1 MNFKVNKKKFS
12 KLIIII
18 NLFFLFYTDDILI
31 VPLFN
36 KPLVSVIIPVHNNF
50 IYTYNCI
57 HSILKINPIIPYE
70 IILADDMS
78 TDQTK
83 QIEKI
88 IKNIIVI
95 HNDKIYNF
103 LISCNKVS

>member
-31 VPLFN
+31 VPLF
-36 KPLVSVIIPVHNNF
+36 
-50 IYTYNCI
+50 
-57 HSILKINPIIPYE
+57 INPIIPYE

-83 QIEKI
+83 
-88 IKNIIVI
+88 
-95 HNDKIYNF
+95 
-103 LISCNKVS
+103 LIF